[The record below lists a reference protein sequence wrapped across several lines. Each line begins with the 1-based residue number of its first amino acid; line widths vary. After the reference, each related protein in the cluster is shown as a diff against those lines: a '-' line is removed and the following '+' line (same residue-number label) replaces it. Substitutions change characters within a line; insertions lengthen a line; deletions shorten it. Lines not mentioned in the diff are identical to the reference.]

1 MDSRDAVITESMH
14 LAGIVLTFQSCA
26 LHSKDVSYGPISPRD
41 RLEAFGTQVMLLR
54 IHRILNTHLY
64 KYMYASLV
72 CVQQG
77 ERVGKKT
84 EGLIGSI
91 SVLREWPVFSP
102 GASDTLKM
110 FRISN
115 FTSSTQLAIT
125 PTGNAVGNRWLAVLL
140 MLSMK
145 GKASHYCR
153 SIRLALQS
161 ICTGN
166 AVSKCHVHFH
176 PRPLCS
182 PHSALFPSSL
192 LPSILSLSLSSLSP
206 LPLRSGERG
215 NSAMQT
221 QQQPQS
227 I

>member
-1 MDSRDAVITESMH
+1 M
-14 LAGIVLTFQSCA
+14 CA
-26 LHSKDVSYGPISPRD
+26 ARRKS
-41 RLEAFGTQVMLLR
+41 
-54 IHRILNTHLY
+54 
-64 KYMYASLV
+64 
-72 CVQQG
+72 G
-77 ERVGKKT
+77 EKT
-84 EGLIGSI
+84 EGLTGSI

-145 GKASHYCR
+145 GKASRYCR

-161 ICTGN
+161 ICTVN

-182 PHSALFPSSL
+182 PPSALFPSSL
-192 LPSILSLSLSSLSP
+192 LPSILSRSLSLSLSP
-206 LPLRSGERG
+206 LPLRSGEGG

-227 I
+227 IWPINVSQDMSGRPSSQS

>member
-1 MDSRDAVITESMH
+1 MTI
-14 LAGIVLTFQSCA
+14 F
-26 LHSKDVSYGPISPRD
+26 
-41 RLEAFGTQVMLLR
+41 
-54 IHRILNTHLY
+54 
-64 KYMYASLV
+64 
-72 CVQQG
+72 
-77 ERVGKKT
+77 
-84 EGLIGSI
+84 
-91 SVLREWPVFSP
+91 FSP

-161 ICTGN
+161 ICTVN

-176 PRPLCS
+176 PRPLCC
-182 PHSALFPSSL
+182 PPSALFPSSL
-192 LPSILSLSLSSLSP
+192 LPSSLSLSLP
-206 LPLRSGERG
+206 AATKIRRG
-215 NSAMQT
+215 RQLCNADTATTSVHLT
-221 QQQPQS
+221 N
-227 I
+227 